1 MILGEPGSGRS
12 QATPQIISLRL
23 PGCNAYAIRQH
34 KTLLVDSG
42 LIHDG
47 NRLLYRL
54 ADLDLLDDLT
64 LALATHGHADHTG
77 GLATVKQA
85 APERIKIAA
94 HAAAV
99 PFVEAGRNAPCRP
112 ATLLGYLARPFIPLF
127 ASPPGVSV
135 DVVIRDELR
144 LAPYGVDGTLVPTPG
159 HTLGCVSVV
168 LPGGRAVVGDLL
180 MTAFGRGDEPRLPLF
195 TEDVAL
201 WKQSVDGLLNR
212 GVDTFYAGHGGPFSA
227 RQVRRLLERV

>member
-1 MILGEPGSGRS
+1 MI
-12 QATPQIISLRL
+12 ATNPNSAQQEAPPQVIRIPLR
-23 PGCNAYAIRQH
+23 GCSAYAIRQQ

-42 LIHDG
+42 LIHDDD
-47 NRLLYRL
+47 RLLYRL

-77 GLATVKQA
+77 GLATLKQT
-85 APERIKIAA
+85 APTRIKIAA
-94 HAAAV
+94 SAAAV
-99 PFVEAGRNAPCRP
+99 PFVEAGLNAPCRP

-127 ASPPGVSV
+127 ASSAGVSV

-144 LAPYGVDGTLVPTPG
+144 LAPYGVDGMLVPTPG
-159 HTLGCVSVV
+159 HTLGCISVV
-168 LPGGRAVVGDLL
+168 LPDGRAIVGDLL
-180 MTAFGRGDEPRLPLF
+180 MTALGRGDEPRLPLF
-195 TEDVAL
+195 AEDVAS
-201 WKQSVDGLLNR
+201 WKQSVYGLLNR